1 MQNAKFKI
9 TPPASPK
16 LKRGEKRYKSF
27 WLKRGFTLLE
37 MVISFG
43 IFSVLVVAAIGITL
57 AVSNAQIKS
66 SNVQNIL
73 DNIRFSLELITK
85 EMRTGN
91 SYQLTSKCAPAGS
104 EISFAT
110 AIGESRTY
118 FLNSTTGTVMRAKI
132 PITNADCNDTN
143 KVKAL
148 TAEEVSVERL
158 NFTELQGQTAGPAD
172 GQPRTTITMRVRSK
186 SPKIELES
194 SLNLQTTVVQRLRDL

>member
-1 MQNAKFKI
+1 MQNKSK
-9 TPPASPK
+9 PK
-16 LKRGEKRYKSF
+16 NYKNAAERYFNFDFHNFSKNC
-27 WLKRGFTLLE
+27 GFTLLE

-43 IFSVLVVAAIGITL
+43 IFSVLVVSAIGITL

-91 SYQLTSKCAPAGS
+91 SYQLTSKCAAPNS
-104 EISFAT
+104 EISFTT

-118 FLNSTTGTVMRAKI
+118 FLNSTTGTVMRAKVS
-132 PITNADCNDTN
+132 ITNADCNDTS

-148 TAEEVSVERL
+148 TAEEVLVERL
-158 NFTELQGQTAGPAD
+158 NFTELRGQAAGPAD
-172 GQPRTTITMRVRSK
+172 GQPRTTITMRVRSR

-194 SLNLQTTVVQRLRDL
+194 SLDLQTTVVQRLRDL